1 MPLPPSLTPEQRQA
15 ALDKAAEA
23 RRVRAEV
30 KKKLK
35 DRALSL
41 KELFDVS
48 DTDDTVAKLKVVSV
62 LESLPG
68 VGKVR
73 ARKIMEEL
81 DISESR
87 RLRGLGRNQ
96 REGLLSHPK
105 IARSA

>member
-68 VGKVR
+68 VGKVK
-73 ARKIMEEL
+73 ARRIME
-81 DISESR
+81 DIGISESR
-87 RLRGLGRNQ
+87 RVRGLGPQQ
-96 REGLLSHPK
+96 RQSLLEQLG
-105 IARSA
+105 